1 MQIKT
6 SMRDYFTCF
15 RMTTIK
21 KNPNN
26 KSRQEDVEKRDP
38 LYTVEENVICVASLE
53 NRMEISQ
60 KTKIELPYDPS
71 VLLLC
76 IYLEKT
82 PLVWKELWTCISL
95 FIAALTI
102 A

>member
-38 LYTVEENVICVASLE
+38 LYTVEENVNLCSLSGKQ
-53 NRMEISQ
+53 NGDFS
-60 KTKIELPYDPS
+60 KN
-71 VLLLC
+71 
-76 IYLEKT
+76 
-82 PLVWKELWTCISL
+82 
-95 FIAALTI
+95 
-102 A
+102 